1 MTRKFA
7 NAVAAIFWFII
18 TAIRIADLSPIGLFA
33 AALSGALVALLIVR
47 AAPTRESPAHVK
59 ALASMATLVPFA
71 MMPTSGGQ
79 IWIGMPMQLL
89 GLVVAV
95 WSMVALGRSSAL
107 LRQTGGSSLTAVR
120 TVGCAIQCT
129 LAKSSPS
136 PVICAAIRASQICSC
151 LRQLPEHAFFA
162 RSPKKRG
169 SPVTPVTPHPSDGE
183 CCPESGKGRLIM
195 PMIQL

>member
-18 TAIRIADLSPIGLFA
+18 TAIRITDLSPIGLFA
-33 AALSGALVALLIVR
+33 AVQSGALVALLIVR

-59 ALASMATLVPFA
+59 ALASMATLAPFA

-95 WSMVALGRSSAL
+95 WSMVALGRSFGVAPADRGLVVDRGPYRWVRHPMYASEIVAL
-107 LRQTGGSSLTAVR
+107 AGYLCGNPSIPNLFLFATITGVCIFRALAEEARIAGYADYTASVR
-120 TVGCAIQCT
+120 W
-129 LAKSSPS
+129 
-136 PVICAAIRASQICSC
+136 RM
-151 LRQLPEHAFFA
+151 LP
-162 RSPKKRG
+162 G
-169 SPVTPVTPHPSDGE
+169 VW
-183 CCPESGKGRLIM
+183 
-195 PMIQL
+195 